1 MKRLTED
8 ELKAIEADWDAEAP
22 WLVRDGTRDV
32 MRLIAEVRAM
42 RDAARECLAAY
53 ESTGESGE
61 IFCRLAAARD
71 RFREIVK

>member
-1 MKRLTED
+1 MTED

-22 WLVRDGTRDV
+22 WLVRDGTPDV

-42 RDAARECLAAY
+42 REYLAAY

-61 IFCRLAAARD
+61 SD
-71 RFREIVK
+71 RFRELVK